1 MNFDNGYEIFG
12 KIKLYFTASFINSSV
27 VKVKGKSVPL
37 WAWTSREGFQEV
49 KFPRFRDNGTGW
61 W

>member
-1 MNFDNGYEIFG
+1 MNFDNGSEIFG

-37 WAWTSREGFQEV
+37 QAWTSREGF
-49 KFPRFRDNGTGW
+49 
-61 W
+61 